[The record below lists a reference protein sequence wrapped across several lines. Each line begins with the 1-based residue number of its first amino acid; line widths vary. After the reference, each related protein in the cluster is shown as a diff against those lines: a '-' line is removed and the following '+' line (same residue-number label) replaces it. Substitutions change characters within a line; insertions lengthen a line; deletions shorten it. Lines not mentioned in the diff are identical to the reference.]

1 MKWFKW
7 DKERTR
13 SIQFNWFWF
22 QRDVKMHINSKIHI
36 LNHIWISWIISSN
49 YICARFS
56 LLKCTWC
63 QSFIYS
69 RSWACWEILDLH
81 LSWARAQ
88 KLESSQGRGLN
99 ATSLSSSATMS
110 YRQRGLQGHRGV
122 SGSVHLK
129 PDEATGHDCSPFLVL
144 KRLEA
149 DPENTELVL
158 GREHL
163 PSGELDWHLDHRSD
177 VFIKLGQQPGLSEP
191 LELERSTDVN
201 NNNNTQLW
209 EVART
214 DGCCRSQLD
223 LLVDCCHCY
232 LVGTVEFNR

>member
-49 YICARFS
+49 YIRARFS

-63 QSFIYS
+63 QSFIHS
-69 RSWACWEILDLH
+69 RSWACWVILDLH

-129 PDEATGHDCSPFLVL
+129 PDEATGTTAHLSWCSRGLRRTRRTRSLYLGVSTFPVENLIDILITGLMSLSNWANNLASVNLWNLSAVL
-144 KRLEA
+144 M
-149 DPENTELVL
+149 
-158 GREHL
+158 
-163 PSGELDWHLDHRSD
+163 
-177 VFIKLGQQPGLSEP
+177 
-191 LELERSTDVN
+191 
-201 NNNNTQLW
+201 
-209 EVART
+209 
-214 DGCCRSQLD
+214 
-223 LLVDCCHCY
+223 
-232 LVGTVEFNR
+232 